1 MSQCNFFLDHIELD
15 SPLAPAACP
24 RANATLECAAAADCA
39 ADAIDTAVWLIM
51 KASSREE
58 VSTTIG
64 LATLK
69 YWSVTAMVFFMV
81 ARGK

>member
-1 MSQCNFFLDHIELD
+1 
-15 SPLAPAACP
+15 
-24 RANATLECAAAADCA
+24 
-39 ADAIDTAVWLIM
+39 M